1 MFVRAVAF
9 VPVVSILSRM
19 SFSFVLRAALLA
31 WISIFAGCGTVH
43 ETKTTEESPPS
54 ETPADLEQ
62 RADAHAHYLAGLSFE
77 QNREIESALA
87 EYEKALIGDPAN
99 EDLAVELSRRYLQRK
114 EYDKAIEVLKKA
126 AEVPEASGLMFAR
139 LSLIYL
145 QQGKTNAAVEASRT
159 AIKRQPSSIAGYQ
172 SLFHLH
178 RALGQTNEARKAV
191 EQAAKQPKPDA
202 PFLIDLAHL
211 YLALDAESLALTNS
225 PTRTRAREMLKRA
238 ASMES
243 TNIVALQRLAQGFMF
258 VGETKRAADVYLK
271 MLQEDPDLMGVRESL
286 AELYLRDNDSKRAA
300 EQLKEIIR
308 DSPTNP
314 QAYFFLGAIAYEERR
329 FADALDNYRKA
340 LLLGMDTQQIYFD
353 IAVTQLALQKPRDAL
368 DYLEK
373 ARRKFRRSFLGE
385 FYSGLCYMRLKEYT
399 NALDH
404 FTAAELV
411 AKTTETNRLNHMFYF
426 ELGSAHERAGKIPE
440 AEKYFEQCLSM
451 SNSFA
456 PALNYLGYM
465 WAERGTN
472 LTRARTMIEHAVK
485 LDPTNAAYLDS
496 LGWVLFKQGHT
507 KEALDPIRKAVE
519 LNDEP
524 DATLFDHLGDVYSAL
539 KQPEKAREAWRKS
552 LQIEPNRE
560 VEKKL
565 KQPDP
570 PPGARTSQ

>member
-1 MFVRAVAF
+1 
-9 VPVVSILSRM
+9 M